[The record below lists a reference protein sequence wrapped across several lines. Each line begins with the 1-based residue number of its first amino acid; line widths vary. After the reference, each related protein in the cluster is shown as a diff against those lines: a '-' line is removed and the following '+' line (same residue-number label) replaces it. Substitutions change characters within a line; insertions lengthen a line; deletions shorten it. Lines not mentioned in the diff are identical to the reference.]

1 MKSQKN
7 SPVTS
12 TLGTSFIHEY
22 IASKGKSLGFR
33 NYLILIEIFQATVTT
48 TDNGLQWIVD
58 SYFPP
63 PPDGAIPDDDD
74 NTTPTTKYYSR
85 SAPTWNEVYESTTIV
100 VYCE

>member
-48 TDNGLQWIVD
+48 TDNGLQ
-58 SYFPP
+58 
-63 PPDGAIPDDDD
+63 
-74 NTTPTTKYYSR
+74 
-85 SAPTWNEVYESTTIV
+85 
-100 VYCE
+100 